1 MDNEELGRLLQET
14 KTLFCRGRS
23 RLALAE
29 RQIAALGVDE
39 RYPAVPRESWQD
51 RGGDS
56 RYLYMLFQESG
67 EGYGGP
73 GGRRKL
79 YVGNKPEKIA
89 EARRLAANSRR
100 YRTLLRRRYSLRRW
114 LRMQAIRLRRWLE
127 NALAEEPADDLEGAQ
142 Y

>member
-1 MDNEELGRLLQET
+1 MDNEELGWLLQET
-14 KTLFCRGRS
+14 ETVFCRARN
-23 RLALAE
+23 RLAVTE
-29 RQIAALGVDE
+29 RQIAALGADE

-89 EARRLAANSRR
+89 EARQMAANSWR
-100 YRTLLRRRYSLRRW
+100 YRTLLRRRSSLRRW
-114 LRMQAIRLRRWLE
+114 LKKQAIRLRHWLE
-127 NALAEEPADDLEGAQ
+127 NALAEEPADDSEGA
-142 Y
+142 